1 MSKNSHRFTATLNRP
16 QGARV
21 FKGTADGCRGLGD
34 ALHVVTHILHE
45 NLAFEDDVTSLK
57 ITISPARKSKP

>member
-16 QGARV
+16 HGARV
-21 FKGTADGCRGLGD
+21 FKGHADGCRGMGD
-34 ALHVVTHILHE
+34 ALHVVREILHA

-57 ITISPARKSKP
+57 ITISPSRKSKP